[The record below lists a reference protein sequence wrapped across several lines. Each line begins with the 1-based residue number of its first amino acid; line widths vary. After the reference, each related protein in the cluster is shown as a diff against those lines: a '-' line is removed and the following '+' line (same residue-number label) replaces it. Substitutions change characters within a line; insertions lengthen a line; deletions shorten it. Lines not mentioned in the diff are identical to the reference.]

1 MGVHKP
7 RIKRNPA
14 TRRIAAVIVIFGE
27 GSPHNRKLARKTSTQ
42 PMTKRMRSKPM
53 PGQPL
58 ANVE

>member
-7 RIKRNPA
+7 SIKRNPA
-14 TRRIAAVIVIFGE
+14 TRRIAAVIVMFTG
-27 GSPHNRKLARKTSTQ
+27 GSPHSRKLARTTSTQ

-53 PGQPL
+53 PGQPP